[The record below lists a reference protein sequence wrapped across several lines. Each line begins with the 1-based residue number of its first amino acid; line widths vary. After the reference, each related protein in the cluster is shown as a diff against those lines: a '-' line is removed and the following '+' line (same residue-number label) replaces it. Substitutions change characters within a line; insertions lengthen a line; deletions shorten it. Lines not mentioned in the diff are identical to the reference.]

1 MNIIKVKRLTET
13 AILPTRASEGDA
25 GLDLYA
31 NVEANVSTGRVTK
44 VSTGIAVEIPYGY
57 VGLVHPRSGLAA
69 KEGIT
74 VVNAPGTI
82 DAGYRGEV
90 MVLLTS
96 IDDKHRGSIFGY
108 HVKPGERIAQLVIQ
122 KVELPEV
129 EEVDELSDSV
139 RGVGGFGST
148 GA

>member
-1 MNIIKVKRLTET
+1 MNTIKVKRLTET

-31 NVEANVSTGRVTK
+31 DVKADIITGRVTK

-96 IDDKHRGSIFGY
+96 IDDKHRETIFGY
-108 HVKPGERIAQLVIQ
+108 HVQPGERIAQLVIQ

-148 GA
+148 GS

>member
-1 MNIIKVKRLTET
+1 MNTIKVKRLTET

-31 NVEANVSTGRVTK
+31 DVKADIITGRVTK
-44 VSTGIAVEIPYGY
+44 VSTGISVEIPYGY

-96 IDDKHRGSIFGY
+96 IDDKHGGSIFGY

-129 EEVDELSDSV
+129 VEVEELSDSV
-139 RGVGGFGST
+139 RGAGGFGST

>member
-1 MNIIKVKRLTET
+1 MLHTLKVKRLTET
-13 AILPTRASEGDA
+13 AILPTRATEGDA

-31 NVEANVSTGRVTK
+31 DKYAAVMVGGVTR

-69 KEGIT
+69 KHGIT

-90 MVLLTS
+90 MVLLTKLDS
-96 IDDKHRGSIFGY
+96 LNGFSTGIEQGD
-108 HVKPGERIAQLVIQ
+108 RIAQLVIQ
-122 KVELPEV
+122 RVELPVV

-139 RGVGGFGST
+139 RGSGGFGST
-148 GA
+148 GT

>member
-31 NVEANVSTGRVTK
+31 DVEANISTGRVTK
-44 VSTGIAVEIPYGY
+44 VSTGISVEIPYGY

-96 IDDKHRGSIFGY
+96 IDDRHRESIFGY
-108 HVKPGERIAQLVIQ
+108 RVKPTERIAQLVIQ

-139 RGVGGFGST
+139 RGVGGFGSS